1 MSDDGKTEY
10 TGEVEAVVWNMPG
23 MVFIVGLPDNARN
36 FVELLTSIL
45 QSSESEG
52 EVHNLLET
60 DKRPGDIHL

>member
-60 DKRPGDIHL
+60 DMRPGDIHL